1 MEINLIIVV
10 GKINNFD
17 SDLNFY
23 NVTNTVNTF
32 A

>member
-17 SDLNFY
+17 SDLNFN